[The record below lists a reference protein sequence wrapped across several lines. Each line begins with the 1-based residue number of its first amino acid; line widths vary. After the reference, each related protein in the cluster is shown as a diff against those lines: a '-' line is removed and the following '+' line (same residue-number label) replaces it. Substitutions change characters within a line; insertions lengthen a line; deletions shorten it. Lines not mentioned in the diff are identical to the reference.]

1 MNENKKQIDKLE
13 KGCLIVAFEL
23 HKNDTPFIML
33 FTKQDGGAYIEHISY
48 KDEGFFVLK
57 DYRKESVVAKEIIAE
72 VSRHVGG
79 AWLIE
84 LCKKYGVE
92 EKQ

>member
-1 MNENKKQIDKLE
+1 MRDEEKQIE
-13 KGCLIVAFEL
+13 EMAKGCLIVAFEL

-33 FTKQDGGAYIEHISY
+33 LTKQDGGAYIEHISY

-57 DYRKESVVAKEIIAE
+57 DYRKERVVAKEIIDE

-92 EKQ
+92 D